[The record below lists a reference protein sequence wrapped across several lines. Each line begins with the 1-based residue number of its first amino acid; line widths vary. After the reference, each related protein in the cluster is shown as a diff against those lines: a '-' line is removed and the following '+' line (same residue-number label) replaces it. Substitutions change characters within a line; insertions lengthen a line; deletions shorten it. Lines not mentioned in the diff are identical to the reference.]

1 MSGETAEQG
10 AATLAEG
17 AAALDAL
24 LSRLSEDAGLA
35 RGTIGGGA
43 WSAKDLAGHI
53 ETWDRVA
60 LETIEDVLAGR
71 TPRIRQFVWDEASV
85 DLFNAREVER
95 KAGAG
100 WQDTLSSF
108 RRTNALLVET
118 LRGLSAEEW
127 ATRPPGDGEAETR
140 SLGEHVG
147 SNTGMPGKP
156 FRHAWAHLND
166 LAAFV
171 AIAEAR
177 PAASNNP

>member
-1 MSGETAEQG
+1 MSGETAEQ
-10 AATLAEG
+10 AAAILAEG

-24 LSRLSEDAGLA
+24 LGRLSEDAGRA

-53 ETWDRVA
+53 ETWEQVA
-60 LETIEDVLAGR
+60 LGTIEDVLAGR
-71 TPRIRQFVWDEASV
+71 TPGIRQVVTDEASV
-85 DLFNAREVER
+85 DLFNAREVQR

-108 RRTNALLVET
+108 RRTNTRLVET

-127 ATRPPGDGEAETR
+127 AARPPGDGGADTR

-156 FRHAWAHLND
+156 FRHAWAHLDD
-166 LAAFV
+166 LTAFV
-171 AIAEAR
+171 AIAEGR
-177 PAASNNP
+177 RAASNP